1 MEALRI
7 VSLAVGI
14 SLGVAALGTLLM
26 SLGMDSLER
35 LRQRWVTREQ
45 DAIKI
50 VHA

>member
-14 SLGVAALGTLLM
+14 SLGVAALSTLLI

-35 LRQRWVTREQ
+35 LRQRWVTHER
-45 DAIKI
+45 AAAKI